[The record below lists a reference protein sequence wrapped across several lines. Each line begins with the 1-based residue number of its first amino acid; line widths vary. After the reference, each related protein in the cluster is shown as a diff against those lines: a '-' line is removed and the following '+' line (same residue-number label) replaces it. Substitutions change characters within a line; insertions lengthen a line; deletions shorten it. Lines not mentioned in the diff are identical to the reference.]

1 MIENTLQQFW
11 RYPSFRSNQ
20 KQIITSVLDGKDV
33 IAVLA
38 TGGGKSICYQLPT
51 VHTKGICV
59 VVSPL
64 IALIQDQIEEL
75 SKRNIKALT
84 IPSGSSSNDIIRI
97 LDNLKFG
104 GYSFLYLSPERLQ
117 SRIVQE
123 KLRAITV
130 NLIAV
135 DEAHCISEW
144 GHDFRPSYR
153 NISALREICPN
164 ANVIALTGTATKK
177 VIRDISVNLNLNSP
191 SLFKDSLIQNHIEY
205 RILDTAD
212 KYGKLFRILQKEIG
226 SSIIYTNSRIGSE
239 ELSRTLH
246 SKGIKST
253 FYHGGL
259 TPSEKKKNFKIW
271 KTNQCPNMVATSAFG
286 MGINK
291 PDVRCIIHFNLPS
304 SMEAYIQQVGRAGRD
319 GKKAFGIVFK
329 NENDIQLQNKILN
342 QSLPSIK
349 EIKNLYQ
356 KLFQYFSISKG
367 EVSEDYHYL
376 NPEAFYNQ
384 YSIDSKKGRT
394 IFQLLQNNGII
405 EFDSNRYEKSSLQF
419 ITDSKIVQNYTIRN
433 IYIKGFIASLLR
445 LYTGLYKQRVYI
457 NEFEIAKKNA
467 IDVSEVFR
475 HLEQLNKDK
484 IIKFQRNLEGVKIRF
499 NHPREDDYTINS
511 IAKNVKKYIHQKQLK
526 SSEFNHF
533 ISNNSVCRVIQIGH
547 YFDEKIENECQKCD
561 VCNSKNKQFET
572 KISQFIL
579 MLLNENK
586 SLSSAELCAK
596 IEAEE
601 AAILIHLQ
609 DLIASQKI
617 TLTSSNKYQLN
628 EQ

>member
-11 RYPSFRSNQ
+11 GYPSFRSNQ

-84 IPSGSSSNDIIRI
+84 IPSGSSSDDIIRI

-177 VIRDISVNLNLNSP
+177 VIGDISVNLKLNSP
-191 SLFKDSLIQNHIEY
+191 SLYKDSLIQNHIEY

-259 TPSEKKKNFKIW
+259 TPSEKKKTLK
-271 KTNQCPNMVATSAFG
+271 FG
-286 MGINK
+286 G
-291 PDVRCIIHFNLPS
+291 
-304 SMEAYIQQVGRAGRD
+304 
-319 GKKAFGIVFK
+319 
-329 NENDIQLQNKILN
+329 
-342 QSLPSIK
+342 
-349 EIKNLYQ
+349 
-356 KLFQYFSISKG
+356 
-367 EVSEDYHYL
+367 
-376 NPEAFYNQ
+376 
-384 YSIDSKKGRT
+384 
-394 IFQLLQNNGII
+394 
-405 EFDSNRYEKSSLQF
+405 
-419 ITDSKIVQNYTIRN
+419 
-433 IYIKGFIASLLR
+433 
-445 LYTGLYKQRVYI
+445 
-457 NEFEIAKKNA
+457 
-467 IDVSEVFR
+467 
-475 HLEQLNKDK
+475 
-484 IIKFQRNLEGVKIRF
+484 
-499 NHPREDDYTINS
+499 
-511 IAKNVKKYIHQKQLK
+511 
-526 SSEFNHF
+526 
-533 ISNNSVCRVIQIGH
+533 
-547 YFDEKIENECQKCD
+547 
-561 VCNSKNKQFET
+561 
-572 KISQFIL
+572 
-579 MLLNENK
+579 
-586 SLSSAELCAK
+586 
-596 IEAEE
+596 
-601 AAILIHLQ
+601 
-609 DLIASQKI
+609 
-617 TLTSSNKYQLN
+617 LTSVQIWWQHQPSEWVLINQMFGA
-628 EQ
+628 